1 MYPKDYKTGD
11 EDGNCY
17 PDTRGHGGNS
27 FSQDNVKP
35 DRNYDNE
42 NLREYF
48 NRNHYIDDSVKKS
61 PQVYREN
68 DVRDYFQNKKAKK
81 VHPLV
86 KFIIY
91 GDVDEIPHDI
101 LGEELCSD
109 YINFDEEQ
117 MLRFSIAC
125 AVQAYFEGKL
135 HKNGYLFDEKL
146 HKPQDL
152 IK

>member
-1 MYPKDYKTGD
+1 MYPKDYTTGD
-11 EDGNCY
+11 EDDCY
-17 PDTRGHGGNS
+17 PDLRGQLS
-27 FSQDNVKP
+27 SQDIVEPNS
-35 DRNYDNE
+35 NYDNV

-48 NRNHYIDDSVKKS
+48 NRNLYIGESNKKQ

-68 DVRDYFQNKKAKK
+68 DVRDYFQHKKSKK
-81 VHPLV
+81 IHPLV

-91 GDVDEIPHDI
+91 GDVDEIPHNI
-101 LGEELCSD
+101 LGEHYCED
-109 YINFDEEQ
+109 NNFDDEQ
-117 MLRFSIAC
+117 MLRLNIAS

-135 HKNGYLFDEKL
+135 HKNGYFFDEKL